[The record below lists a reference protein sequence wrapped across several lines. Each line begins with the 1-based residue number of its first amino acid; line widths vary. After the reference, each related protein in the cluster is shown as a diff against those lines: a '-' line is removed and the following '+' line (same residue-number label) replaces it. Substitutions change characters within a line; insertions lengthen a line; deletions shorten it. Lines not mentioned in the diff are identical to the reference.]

1 MSGKFLLDTNV
12 VIALFGGDS
21 VVVDFLNDAAEVFVP
36 SIVIGE
42 LCYGARKSSRVE
54 DNLARIDDFAA
65 SNVILSCDTETAYRY
80 GEVKDRLR
88 QKGRPIP
95 ENDIWIAAIAFQHE
109 LTLLTSD
116 MHFAEVENLGLRMSF
131 GE

>member
-1 MSGKFLLDTNV
+1 M
-12 VIALFGGDS
+12 
-21 VVVDFLNDAAEVFVP
+21 
-36 SIVIGE
+36 
-42 LCYGARKSSRVE
+42 E

-65 SNVILSCDTETAYRY
+65 SNVILSCDAETAYRY
-80 GEVKDRLR
+80 DEVKDMLR

-109 LTLLTSD
+109 LILLTSD
-116 MHFAEVENLGLRMSF
+116 MHFTEVENLGLRMSF

>member
-12 VIALFGGDS
+12 VIALFAGDS
-21 VVVDFLNDAAEVFVP
+21 VVVDFLHNAEEVFVP
-36 SIVIGE
+36 SVVIGE

-65 SNVILSCDTETAYRY
+65 SNVILSCDAETAYRY

-95 ENDIWIAAIAFQHE
+95 ENDIWIAAIAFQHD

-116 MHFAEVENLGLRMSF
+116 MHFAEVEDLGLRMSF